1 MTSLAFLSDRLQ
13 LGREGVFK
21 HVAVLVTARLEEA
34 GEDLVLHGVL
44 PLLPLVGRH
53 LADVVVGRL
62 VALARRA
69 SRDRDDIEVNE
80 GKLVR
85 ELQVN
90 RGLGPRRACQPLAEC
105 RAAPRACCRRE
116 ADARK
121 EGRDSSYRR

>member
-44 PLLPLVGRH
+44 PLLPLVGWH

-69 SRDRDDIEVNE
+69 SRDQNNIEVAE
-80 GKLVR
+80 WGLIREVR
-85 ELQVN
+85 VSAS
-90 RGLGPRRACQPLAEC
+90 LGPR
-105 RAAPRACCRRE
+105 
-116 ADARK
+116 
-121 EGRDSSYRR
+121 